1 MKFKNRTLLNDFIC
15 LCPPQLEVRAFDLG
29 TPQLDDSQ
37 TIQIQVIDIDDH
49 PPTFDRDLYPPP
61 YVTSVLEEHSNVYV
75 ANLSLATDPDIG
87 NNSIICYYI
96 TGVKVISAQL

>member
-1 MKFKNRTLLNDFIC
+1 MRAYDQGE
-15 LCPPQLEVRAFDLG
+15 PQM
-29 TPQLDDSQ
+29 DDSQ
-37 TIQIQVIDIDDH
+37 TIRVRVLDRDDH
-49 PPTFDRDLYPPP
+49 PPTFDRELYPPP

-96 TGVKVISAQL
+96 TGTRESYLVFDMFFNAAYMT